1 MGGRKGGGGEIDRPR
16 QLFILPVPFAPSMC
30 LETIFLQGQRP
41 VCPSVHLIT
50 TYSSNPTTSPR

>member
-30 LETIFLQGQRP
+30 LETIFLPRAEASLFI
-41 VCPSVHLIT
+41 CPSYHNIFK
-50 TYSSNPTTSPR
+50 